1 MRIQVKDWLLL
12 ASTFTLFMGLSLKF
26 VFSANVPASFVW
38 AIGGLLGLIP
48 AIKWV
53 LDDLKDRQIGS
64 DVLAILSILGA
75 TFTNEF
81 FAASVISFMLATGRA
96 LESWAEG
103 RAEFALKSLIDRMP
117 KLANRKSQNGQL
129 QTITVEEINPGD
141 RLLVKSGEI
150 VPVDGIAQ
158 ESCYLDQSALTGEP
172 LPVLLNKSD
181 PVISGTL
188 NAGNSFEI
196 VATGGVNQSTYS
208 GIVTMVRNSRNQSSP
223 NIRLAN
229 KWALRFVPLTLAL
242 AAIAYWISGD
252 AKRAVAVLVVAT
264 PCPLILAVPIA
275 LVAGMSRA
283 TKSGAVIKSGA
294 VLEKLSRAEVVL
306 LDKTGTVTHG
316 GPVITEI
323 ATLPGLSTEYVL
335 QIAASLDQYSP
346 HVVAKSL
353 VQEAKNREIEFLSA
367 NDVREVHGKEVTGLV
382 AQRQVRVGAPPEHLP
397 DWAQLPQPLLVA
409 LEVDGELLALF
420 GLEDPIRSE
429 SRKTVDELHRLGVSE
444 IVLVTGDKSD
454 TANAVARELGINKV
468 IAKSDPETKLRTVHD
483 YRNRIK
489 GTVIVVGDGIN
500 DAPALAASDVGIA
513 MGAHGA
519 SAASEAAD
527 VVIIEDSIDRVTSAV
542 ALAKIAHRR
551 AIQASLG
558 GMLLAL
564 IAMIAAMFNHL
575 TPSEGALL
583 QEVIDLLA
591 IFWALTTL
599 KVKVPNG

>member
-1 MRIQVKDWLLL
+1 M
-12 ASTFTLFMGLSLKF
+12 LF
-26 VFSANVPASFVW
+26 
-38 AIGGLLGLIP
+38 
-48 AIKWV
+48 
-53 LDDLKDRQIGS
+53 R
-64 DVLAILSILGA
+64 SILGA
-75 TFTNEF
+75 TLTNEF

-117 KLANRKSQNGQL
+117 KLANRKSESGQI
-129 QTITVEEINPGD
+129 QTITIEEIKPGD
-141 RLLVKSGEI
+141 LLLVKSGEI

-181 PVISGTL
+181 SVISGTL

-196 VATGGVNQSTYS
+196 IATGGVSQSTYS
-208 GIVTMVRNSRNQSSP
+208 GIVTMVRNSRTQSSP

-229 KWALRFVPLTLAL
+229 KWALRFVPLTIAVATLAYL
-242 AAIAYWISGD
+242 MSGD

-353 VQEAKNREIEFLSA
+353 VRAAQSRQIEFLSA
-367 NDVREVHGKEVTGLV
+367 TEVKEIHGKEVTGLV
-382 AQRQVRVGAPPEHLP
+382 AQKQVRVGAPPEHLP
-397 DWAQLPQPLLVA
+397 EWARLPQPLLVA
-409 LEVDGELLALF
+409 LEVDSELIAVF

-429 SRKTVDELHRLGVSE
+429 SRRTIDELRSLGVRE
-444 IVLVTGDKSD
+444 IVLVTGDKLD
-454 TANAVARELGINKV
+454 TANAVANELGINKV
-468 IAKSDPETKLRTVHD
+468 IAKSDPASKLQTVHD
-483 YRNRIK
+483 YRSLIE

-513 MGAHGA
+513 MGARGA

-542 ALAKIAHRR
+542 ALAKIAHRK
-551 AIQASLG
+551 ALQASLG
-558 GMLLAL
+558 GMALAL
-564 IAMIAAMFNHL
+564 VGMVAAMFNHL

-599 KVKVPNG
+599 RAKATKN

>member
-1 MRIQVKDWLLL
+1 MKIQVKDWLLL
-12 ASTFTLFMGLSLKF
+12 FSTFTLFMGLSLTYLF
-26 VFSANVPASFVW
+26 EADAPASFIW
-38 AIGGLLGLIP
+38 ALGGLSGLIP
-48 AIKWV
+48 AIKW
-53 LDDLKDRQIGS
+53 LIDDLKDKQMGS

-103 RAEFALKSLIDRMP
+103 RAAFALKSLIDRMP
-117 KLANRKSQNGQL
+117 KLANRKSESGQI
-129 QTITVEEINPGD
+129 QTITIEEIKPGD
-141 RLLVKSGEI
+141 LLLVKSGEI

-181 PVISGTL
+181 AVISGTL

-196 VATGGVNQSTYS
+196 IATGGVSQSTYS
-208 GIVTMVRNSRNQSSP
+208 GIVTMVRNSRTQSSP

-229 KWALRFVPLTLAL
+229 KWALRFVPLTIAVATLAYL
-242 AAIAYWISGD
+242 MSGD

-353 VQEAKNREIEFLSA
+353 VREAKNREIEFLSA
-367 NDVREVHGKEVTGLV
+367 TEVKEIHGKEVTGLV
-382 AQRQVRVGAPPEHLP
+382 AQKQVRVGAPPEHLP
-397 DWAQLPQPLLVA
+397 EWARLPQPLLVA
-409 LEVDGELLALF
+409 LEVDRELIAVF

-429 SRKTVDELHRLGVSE
+429 SRRTIDELRSLGVRE
-444 IVLVTGDKSD
+444 IVLVTGDKFD
-454 TANAVARELGINKV
+454 TANAVANELGINKV
-468 IAKSDPETKLRTVHD
+468 IAKSDPASKLQTVHD
-483 YRNRIK
+483 YRSRIE

-542 ALAKIAHRR
+542 ALAKIAHRK
-551 AIQASLG
+551 ALQASLG
-558 GMLLAL
+558 GMALAL
-564 IAMIAAMFNHL
+564 VAMVAAMFNHL

-599 KVKVPNG
+599 RAKATKN